1 MYLSKGDMKMKIGI
15 IGTGNIAKYLL
26 ENINKNGKLEGKVAA
41 LFGRNE
47 EVGQLLAEQYNT
59 DFFTNFNRFI
69 DSDLDIV
76 VEAATIDVTIQY
88 IKEVLESKKDVVI
101 SSIGA
106 FNDIEF
112 LKEMKVTAQLH
123 SKHIYLPSGA
133 IGGLDLLQSANSLN
147 GLTEVSIT
155 TRKSPESLG
164 LEGVSEEQMLFEG
177 SARAAIELFPKNV
190 NVALLLSLAGIGAD
204 KTKVRIIVDPI
215 IIRNTHTIEADG
227 DFGTMHLTIENNPM
241 PENPKTSYLAA
252 LSILSILQNKDR
264 SISIGS

>member
-1 MYLSKGDMKMKIGI
+1 MKIGI
-15 IGTGNIAKYLL
+15 IGTGNIAKYML
-26 ENINKNGKLEGKVAA
+26 ESINANGKLDGKVTSIW
-41 LFGRNE
+41 GRNK
-47 EVGQLLAEQYNT
+47 EVGQLLGEQYNT
-59 DFFTNFNRFI
+59 DFYMGFQNFL
-69 DSDLDIV
+69 DSEIDIV
-76 VEAATIDVTIQY
+76 VEAATIGVTIQY
-88 IKEVLESKKDVVI
+88 MKKVLESKKDVVI

-106 FNDIEF
+106 FNDIGFFKTME
-112 LKEMKVTAQLH
+112 ETAQLY
-123 SKHIYLPSGA
+123 SKHIFLPSGA

-164 LEGVSEEQMLFEG
+164 LEGVSEEQLLFEG

-204 KTKVRIIVDPI
+204 KTKVRIIVDPTI
-215 IIRNTHTIEADG
+215 KRNTHIIEANG

-241 PENPKTSYLAA
+241 ADNPKTSHLAA

>member
-1 MYLSKGDMKMKIGI
+1 MRIGI

-26 ENINKNGKLEGKVAA
+26 ENINKNGKLEGNVAA

-47 EVGQLLAEQYNT
+47 KAGQLLAKQYNT
-59 DFFTNFNRFI
+59 DFFTDFNSFI
-69 DSDLDIV
+69 NSEVDIV

-88 IKEVLESKKDVVI
+88 IKEVLESKKDVII

-112 LKEMKVTAQLH
+112 LREMKEMAQLH

-147 GLTEVSIT
+147 GLKEVSIT

-164 LEGVSEEQMLFEG
+164 LEGVSEEQLLFDG
-177 SARAAIELFPKNV
+177 SALDAIEKFPQNM
-190 NVALLLSLAGIGAD
+190 NVALLLSIAGIGAE
-204 KTKVRIIVDPI
+204 KTRVRVLVDPTI
-215 IIRNTHTIEADG
+215 ERNTHTIEADG

-241 PENPKTSYLAA
+241 PDNPKTSYLAA
-252 LSILSILQNKDR
+252 LSILSTLQNKDR